1 MLRTILISF
10 GWFRTPLSLALSLI
24 AVGSG
29 QVRGQASDLETARR
43 LSDVAA
49 IALDEYA
56 LGVVDGR
63 VISRA
68 ELEEAALF
76 LAEARRLAAQLPA
89 TVGRTIGP
97 LVDQLIAG
105 VTARRPAADLRRTLD
120 GLRAR
125 LEAALDTPLD
135 PPPRGAPSLAA
146 AATNYAAR
154 CSGCHGP
161 AGRGDG
167 PLARGL
173 EPPPA
178 DLTDPALRASS
189 PRDFYRKI
197 NVGVAGTA
205 MPGFAEQL
213 TDEERWALALHAS
226 SLRFT
231 DAERRAGAEILR
243 AGCPACLVRVA
254 NFAETSGLNDDSLA
268 VILARE
274 LGRTPEDSTVRLAV
288 AYARTVGALE
298 ELGGDVFLAATRVV
312 ERARAAVR
320 LAAEMA
326 GRGDRDAATR
336 QALDAYLVFEEIE
349 SAVRARDPGVARRV
363 ERAFAGL
370 RAATAAGSDPRA
382 AAQRVEEALD
392 GALGELRVATSP
404 ALLFMQ
410 SLVIM
415 LREGFEAILIIG
427 ALVAFLTRAG
437 APERRR
443 EIGWGVGAALVASL
457 GTAAVYGVFFRSA
470 TASQELVEGLTM
482 LVAAVVLFWVSYWLV
497 SKIELRKWQAF
508 VSSRMTQALSSRRAL
523 ALAAV
528 AFLAVYREG
537 FETVLFYAALLASAG
552 RVSGAGAAVSA
563 GILVGLG
570 ALGVVY
576 FLMQRYGSR
585 IPMKSFF
592 AVTSALLYLMAF
604 SFVGQGIAELQEAGY
619 IATTPLGWLPT
630 LPALGI
636 FPTIQTTLLQGVLV
650 VALLGALAWVFWLE
664 PKHRVVR
671 AS

>member
-1 MLRTILISF
+1 
-10 GWFRTPLSLALSLI
+10 
-24 AVGSG
+24 
-29 QVRGQASDLETARR
+29 
-43 LSDVAA
+43 
-49 IALDEYA
+49 
-56 LGVVDGR
+56 
-63 VISRA
+63 
-68 ELEEAALF
+68 
-76 LAEARRLAAQLPA
+76 
-89 TVGRTIGP
+89 
-97 LVDQLIAG
+97 
-105 VTARRPAADLRRTLD
+105 
-120 GLRAR
+120 
-125 LEAALDTPLD
+125 
-135 PPPRGAPSLAA
+135 
-146 AATNYAAR
+146 
-154 CSGCHGP
+154 
-161 AGRGDG
+161 
-167 PLARGL
+167 L

-178 DLTDPALRASS
+178 DLTDRALRSSS

-213 TDEERWALALHAS
+213 TDEERWALALYAS
-226 SLRFT
+226 NFRFS

-243 AGCPACLVRVA
+243 TACPACLVRLA
-254 NFAETSGLNDDSLA
+254 SFAETASLTDDSLA
-268 VILARE
+268 VILGRE
-274 LGRTPEDSTVRLAV
+274 LGRVPADSIVRLAV
-288 AYARTVGALE
+288 AHARTAGALE
-298 ELGGDVFLAATRVV
+298 ELGGDVFLAATGVV
-312 ERARAAVR
+312 ERARAAAQ
-320 LAAEMA
+320 LAAELA
-326 GRGDRDAATR
+326 ERGDRDVATR

-349 SAVRARDPGVARRV
+349 SAVRARSPGVARRV
-363 ERAFAGL
+363 ERAFADL
-370 RAATAAGSDPRA
+370 RAAAAAGDGAGTRA
-382 AAQRVEEALD
+382 AVQRVEETLARAL
-392 GALGELRVATSP
+392 AELRTASSP
-404 ALLFMQ
+404 ALLFTQ

-437 APERRR
+437 APERKR

-482 LVAAVVLFWVSYWLV
+482 LAAAVVLFWVSYWLV

-537 FETVLFYAALLASAG
+537 FETVLFYAGLLASAG
-552 RVSGAGAAVSA
+552 RVPGAGAAVSA

-585 IPMKSFF
+585 IPMKPFF
-592 AVTSALLYLMAF
+592 AVTSALLYVMAF

-619 IATTPLGWLPT
+619 IPTTPIPWLPT

-636 FPTIQTTLLQGVLV
+636 FPTIETALLQAALVLALAG
-650 VALLGALAWVFWLE
+650 ALLWVFGIE
-664 PKHRVVR
+664 PRQR
-671 AS
+671 GPDPSR